1 MVLILVV
8 VLPTVHQSVFSNIT
22 DKAISVGEK
31 SQIKVIQ
38 CSINKVAFGVVSKDS
53 SIAEVVSG
61 SSVSNARVAAFSAF
75 QKKNSF
81 GPAVLIIKDSKITS
95 SDREFLIQKKSS
107 CTYNNE
113 KIDTSFFQASELYS
127 SN

>member
-1 MVLILVV
+1 MVV
-8 VLPTVHQSVFSNIT
+8 VC
-22 DKAISVGEK
+22 G
-31 SQIKVIQ
+31 
-38 CSINKVAFGVVSKDS
+38 CVVSKDS
-53 SIAEVVSG
+53 SITEVVSG